1 MDDKVNVSIHKT
13 EAPIKNRE
21 DLVVMALRA
30 ITDSARY
37 TLDEQI
43 SQHINFITIAL
54 PEIPEKEYPRTR
66 IFEMQPTMKE
76 AKDKFFETVTI
87 LTPEFENAYIP
98 NIIRLRKEM
107 YLDKLRQERSTIE
120 IKLKQFTNWKFFH
133 EQGSTLGR

>member
-13 EAPIKNRE
+13 ETPIKNRE

-37 TLDEQI
+37 TVEEQI

-54 PEIPEKEYPRTR
+54 PEIPPDKYPRGK
-66 IFEMQPTMKE
+66 IFEMEPTMQE
-76 AKDKFFETVTI
+76 AKEKFFETVTI

-107 YLDKLRQERSTIE
+107 YLQRLRRERATVE
-120 IKLKQFTNWKFFH
+120 DLLKTHTKWKFFH